1 MSDLDHRVGVKE
13 ANLVTR
19 NLRLSNVTEANRSAL
34 MEEIDHL
41 FGIDEASFNTEE
53 KSIYL
58 AYDATN
64 INLDGIEEV
73 IKKHGADI
81 HNDWW
86 THTKEDY
93 YRFVDQNLKDNSE
106 HTPWSCH
113 KSPPGAGK
121 NNFII

>member
-1 MSDLDHRVGVKE
+1 MSDFDHRAGVKKV
-13 ANLVTR
+13 NLVTR
-19 NLRLSNVTEANRSAL
+19 NLKLSNVNDGNRNVL
-34 MEEIDHL
+34 MEEIDQL
-41 FGIDEASFNTEE
+41 FGIDEASFNTKE

-58 AYDATN
+58 AYDASK

-81 HNDWW
+81 HDDWW

-93 YRFVDQNLKDNSE
+93 YKFVDQNVKDNAE

-113 KSPPGAGK
+113 KTPPGFRK
-121 NNFII
+121 K

>member
-19 NLRLSNVTEANRSAL
+19 NLRLSNVNEKNRDVL
-34 MEEIDHL
+34 MKEIDQL
-41 FGIDEASFNTEE
+41 FGIDEAVFNTKEE
-53 KSIYL
+53 SIYL
-58 AYDATN
+58 AYDASN
-64 INLDGIEEV
+64 LNLDGIEEV
-73 IKKHGADI
+73 IRKHGADI

-93 YRFVDQNLKDNSE
+93 YKFIDQNVKDNSN

-113 KSPPGAGK
+113 KTPPGARK
-121 NNFII
+121 K

>member
-19 NLRLSNVTEANRSAL
+19 NLRLTNVNEKNRDAL
-34 MEEIDHL
+34 MKEIDQL
-41 FGIDEASFNTEE
+41 FGIDEAVFNTKEE
-53 KSIYL
+53 SIYL
-58 AYDATN
+58 AYDASN

-73 IKKHGADI
+73 IRKYGADI

-93 YRFVDQNLKDNSE
+93 YKFVDQNVKDNSN

-113 KSPPGAGK
+113 KTPPGAGK
-121 NNFII
+121 K